1 MYYLT
6 RLQKPTIAW
15 IGTMSSAGTAR
26 LPKFAIAT
34 AYVLAHKLSL
44 PMQAVEDIQDY
55 YKLQHEKYVLDCL
68 DSINSLLP
76 FDHKLC
82 RQVLLS
88 FYKYRYQ
95 QVFMKPIP
103 LAFRPEFGV
112 EDFFGL
118 TTAFSDE
125 VLTLIKQSPAD
136 IVQLVSQVSR
146 LLEELKIG
154 CEEAPSAFHQPDEM
168 HFPEEV

>member
-1 MYYLT
+1 MYQLT

-34 AYVLAHKLSL
+34 AYLLAHKLSL

-55 YKLQHEKYVLDCL
+55 YKLQHEKYVLDSL

-82 RQVLLS
+82 RQILVS

-118 TTAFSDE
+118 STAFSDE

-136 IVQLVSQVSR
+136 IVQLVSQVGR
-146 LLEELKIG
+146 LLDELKIG
-154 CEEAPSAFHQPDEM
+154 CEVAGDSPNQ
-168 HFPEEV
+168 PEEKYFPAEA